1 MKVKKSSRILF
12 STLTVIVVL
21 VFLSLTVSNSRL
33 DAKDSF
39 AKNNLLRLHIIA
51 NSNSIQDQELKL
63 KVRDAILKASHE
75 VFQGIAN
82 KEEAKEIIRLNWK
95 EIEAV
100 ASETIKNA
108 GYNYPITLEIGTF
121 EFPTRSY
128 GNFVLP
134 GGDYEALRVIIGEG
148 KGENWWCVLF
158 PPLCFSTL
166 TLEDAEVENLVA
178 RKFDDEEEGTIE
190 FRLKFLDDFK
200 ESEQGKK
207 VVSWWQR
214 SIKLVNSVSLRFF
227 GSK

>member
-1 MKVKKSSRILF
+1 M
-12 STLTVIVVL
+12 
-21 VFLSLTVSNSRL
+21 
-33 DAKDSF
+33 
-39 AKNNLLRLHIIA
+39 
-51 NSNSIQDQELKL
+51 
-63 KVRDAILKASHE
+63 
-75 VFQGIAN
+75 
-82 KEEAKEIIRLNWK
+82 
-95 EIEAV
+95 
-100 ASETIKNA
+100 
-108 GYNYPITLEIGTF
+108 
-121 EFPTRSY
+121 
-128 GNFVLP
+128 
-134 GGDYEALRVIIGEG
+134 IIGEG